1 MTDER
6 TMVAFLMMIK
16 IIVKMMFDVNGDDY
30 SEVISVMMMMMMM
43 ILSFMKMSKTINTS
57 SFLCDCKIK

>member
-30 SEVISVMMMMMMM
+30 SEVISVMMMMM